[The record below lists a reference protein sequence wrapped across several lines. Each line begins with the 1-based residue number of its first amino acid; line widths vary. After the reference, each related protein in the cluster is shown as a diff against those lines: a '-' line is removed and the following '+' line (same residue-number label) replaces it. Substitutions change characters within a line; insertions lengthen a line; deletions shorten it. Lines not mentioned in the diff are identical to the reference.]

1 MEIKEA
7 KNLDFNLKILQSNKI
22 QALLIPA
29 SQLTKP
35 FKLKKSQLELDIP
48 SVKSASK
55 NKVSIAIDLNEISQ
69 LDKKQKA
76 LVLSNL
82 IYLIKICRK
91 TNTNLSFIN
100 AKDKKDVQA
109 LLTSLGASSQ
119 QTALSTKPFYLKQY
133 LLL

>member
-69 LDKKQKA
+69 LEK
-76 LVLSNL
+76 N
-82 IYLIKICRK
+82 RK
-91 TNTNLSFIN
+91 PLF
-100 AKDKKDVQA
+100 
-109 LLTSLGASSQ
+109 SQ
-119 QTALSTKPFYLKQY
+119 T
-133 LLL
+133 